1 MYRRYTVHRDGDLL
15 VEDLDADGKP
25 RDPEAVPA
33 EDRLPVE
40 VVLLAPDTLDGRA
53 QLLDLLEMALE
64 METTPDAEKPQAAR
78 PDPRPAPG
86 PWRGPKRS

>member
-25 RDPEAVPA
+25 VAAEPVPA

-40 VVLLAPDTLDGRA
+40 VVLLAPDSLDGRA
-53 QLLDLLEMALE
+53 QLIDLLELALE
-64 METTPDAEKPQAAR
+64 METTPDAEQQPLKADSR
-78 PDPRPAPG
+78 PPPG
-86 PWRGPKRS
+86 PWGGSKRS